1 MRSRPMLLV
10 TGLLLV
16 AGAAYAPVA
25 IARQTTLAHTRRD
38 GYSNDE
44 RDFTVGRTVYLRS
57 ARTKIGRIIAVDQD
71 HQFPAGF
78 RTRRGRAVLL
88 RHVDG
93 PVDWLPVAGL
103 SRVYVVR

>member
-1 MRSRPMLLV
+1 MPDPTR
-10 TGLLLV
+10 
-16 AGAAYAPVA
+16 
-25 IARQTTLAHTRRD
+25 TTRFL
-38 GYSNDE
+38 
-44 RDFTVGRTVYLRS
+44 
-57 ARTKIGRIIAVDQD
+57 
-71 HQFPAGF
+71 